1 MEWVKSQR
9 EAGKDPLGA
18 LSDDSEEEVEAAG
31 TADDQEKTSPRPNG
45 PEKTDPAPAAR
56 EQDKPKASALANFHR
71 MQRDFEAQRQAFAA
85 EKRELESYKSV
96 LENAKVDRIAALEA
110 MGYKDVKSFLEGLA
124 EDGGRMTPERREL
137 LELKQWREKQEKAA
151 EEAQQHQRTQMEQQH
166 INQQLDAIRREVQTK
181 LKSDVYGSRIVN
193 ISGADEQVMQ
203 QMDKMAAETGEMPRI
218 EDAIEAI
225 ESRYRENLKVLAD
238 NPEVRKYFQDLFK
251 SPSQAPSPSKSKG
264 KLSTIGS
271 EVRSPG
277 VARTEEYVPS
287 ADGEREIQEALA
299 FLDKKKRARR

>member
-9 EAGKDPLGA
+9 EAGKDPLRA
-18 LSDDSEEEVEAAG
+18 DSGETDEVEETAG
-31 TADDQEKTSPRPNG
+31 TTEDREKTDSRPNE
-45 PEKTDPAPAAR
+45 PQKTDPAPAAR
-56 EQDKPKASALANFHR
+56 EEDKPKASALANFHR
-71 MQRDFEAQRQAFAA
+71 QQREFEAQRQAFAA
-85 EKRELESYKSV
+85 ERRELEQYKSV

-137 LELKQWREKQEKAA
+137 LELKQWREKQEK
-151 EEAQQHQRTQMEQQH
+151 EAQEREQQQRTHLEQQH
-166 INQQLDAIRREVQTK
+166 INQQLDAIRQEVQAK
-181 LKSDVYGSRIVN
+181 IKSDVYGSRIVN
-193 ISGADEQVMQ
+193 IHGADEQIMQ
-203 QMDKMAAETGEMPRI
+203 QMDRMAAETGEMPRI
-218 EDAIEAI
+218 EDAIEAV

-287 ADGEREIQEALA
+287 VDGEREIQEALA